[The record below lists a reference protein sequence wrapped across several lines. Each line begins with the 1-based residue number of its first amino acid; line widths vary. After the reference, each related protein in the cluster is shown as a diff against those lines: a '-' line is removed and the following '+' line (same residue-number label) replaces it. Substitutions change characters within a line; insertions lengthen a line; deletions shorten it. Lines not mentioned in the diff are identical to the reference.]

1 MTYLNIPFDR
11 FQAAYDN
18 YLFIPAT
25 SAMGDKVV
33 LEYLSWS
40 AATKLLNQ
48 FFPELV
54 VEFEKDEN
62 NSYVFKID
70 NNLAQEVKQV
80 YIAGLDEKKKQL
92 EVADWKEKK
101 NITKELEEIS
111 YDNRGFY
118 VLPYLVHKET
128 GERTPSLLFPV
139 MNNTNDPIYNPH
151 VRDINDSKAR
161 GGVKAI
167 SLYTGLGLR
176 LFTRED
182 IDINGKKGLVKDSP
196 KWKRIKSIIE
206 SCQFLERVIDMSVV
220 HLGRT
225 EDQLEKIAIDL
236 YIESV
241 PMREEAAKRAK
252 K

>member
-1 MTYLNIPFDR
+1 MTYLDIPFER
-11 FQAAYDN
+11 YNAAYNN

-33 LEYLSWS
+33 LEYVSWS
-40 AATKLLNQ
+40 NATILLRQ

-54 VEFEKDEN
+54 VEFEKNECGG
-62 NSYVFKID
+62 YTFKID
-70 NNLAQEVKQV
+70 NNLSKEVKEV
-80 YIAGLDEKKKQL
+80 YIAALDEKKKQL

-101 NITKELEEIS
+101 VLTKELAEIS

-118 VLPYLVHKET
+118 VLPYLVHTKT

-139 MNNTNDPIYNPH
+139 MDNTNEPIFNPQ

-161 GGVKAI
+161 GGVKVI

-182 IDINGKKGLVKDSP
+182 IDINGKKGLVKDCP

-206 SCQFLERVIDMSVV
+206 SCQFLETEVDMSVV
-220 HLGRT
+220 HLGKT
-225 EDQLEKIAIDL
+225 VAQLEKIAMEL
-236 YIESV
+236 FVKSV
-241 PMREEAAKRAK
+241 PMREEADKLAK